1 MKKVAQHCSTG
12 AAGAGGRRAASGK
25 SATSGKS
32 ASRGTSCAT
41 SGTNLCHQRHYNYH
55 RNYQRTKG
63 AGGGEANVI
72 PFQRPAPENVV
83 PLHPATPIGVNHC
96 PAKGPHL
103 EVAMLYASQ
112 AELLAKVVPCRAA
125 ETSPPHVVSCQD
137 VGRIWLQE
145 VIGAPWYDAH
155 KEALVALALDTRRQC
170 RNVFL
175 ISLGSLN
182 ETLGSPR
189 EVFRPLIVAAAH
201 TFILCH
207 NHPSGNPEPSDQDK
221 ALAQRMQEVGRLIEI
236 PMLDFVIFGHPEKGG
251 VNYYSFSENQQ
262 L

>member
-1 MKKVAQHCSTG
+1 MKKVAQKSSTSG
-12 AAGAGGRRAASGK
+12 GGAGRRR
-25 SATSGKS
+25 ATSGKS
-32 ASRGTSCAT
+32 ATRGKSDSRGTSCAT
-41 SGTNLCHQRHYNYH
+41 RGTDLCHQWHYNYH

-63 AGGGEANVI
+63 QRGGEANVI
-72 PFQRPAPENVV
+72 PFESPAPDNVV
-83 PLHPATPIGVNHC
+83 PLHPAQPVGVNFC
-96 PAKGPHL
+96 LSDGSHL

-112 AELLAKVVPCRAA
+112 AELLAKIVPCRAA
-125 ETSPPHVVSCQD
+125 ETAPPHVASGQD

-145 VIGAPWYDAH
+145 VVGAPWYDAH

-221 ALAQRMQEVGRLIEI
+221 ALATRMQEVGRLIEI
-236 PMLDFVIFGHPEKGG
+236 PMLDFVIFGHPGDDG
-251 VNYYSFSENQQ
+251 VSYYSFSENKQ